1 MLYDVFLSHSHV
13 DKDWARALFERLSTT
28 DYDGRNLRA
37 WLDARILDPGN
48 LSSAREL
55 ESALDRSHRLVLV
68 LSPEA
73 LGSSWVQ
80 HEIAYFT
87 RAAGVGRVIVL
98 KHRAFDLPPAL
109 AGCASVD
116 WPNEVGEGPPLA
128 ALLERLQPQHCR
140 RGWYRFLR

>member
-87 RAAGVGRVIVL
+87 RSAGMAA
-98 KHRAFDLPPAL
+98 
-109 AGCASVD
+109 
-116 WPNEVGEGPPLA
+116 
-128 ALLERLQPQHCR
+128 
-140 RGWYRFLR
+140 